1 MNFETLDPQAVLTAT
16 EEAGFIPTGEFTQ
29 LNSYEN
35 RVFHIRC
42 EDHPDIIAKFYR
54 PGRWDKSAIQ
64 DEHDFLL
71 ELKNEELPAV
81 APLVLQGQ
89 KTILDFK
96 KFHVGFFPRV
106 LGRLPQE
113 LLNEE
118 RVQVGRLLAQLHN
131 IGARKVATSRA
142 QLNASYSGGWQ
153 TLDMLQSWITP
164 EIRDRYSEAA
174 ETILQALED
183 LQPEDEFIRIHGD
196 AHRGNLLHNGKSFF
210 IVDFDDFCNG
220 PVIQDFWMLLSGD
233 QEYEDEEKAFFV
245 KGYEELR
252 EFPDHQWDWVPLYR
266 GLRIISYAGWIA
278 KRWEDPSFPRIFP
291 DFNSYRYWAEEAE
304 ALEKLA
310 WNLGQR
316 ANI

>member
-1 MNFETLDPQAVLTAT
+1 MNFETLDPQNVLDAA
-16 EEAGFIPTGEFTQ
+16 EVSGFIPTGEFTQ

-42 EDHPDIIAKFYR
+42 ENHPDVIAKFYR
-54 PGRWDKSAIQ
+54 PQRWSKKAIQ
-64 DEHDFLL
+64 DEHNFLL
-71 ELKNEELPAV
+71 ELQKEELPAV
-81 APLVLQGQ
+81 APLVLKNK

-113 LLNEE
+113 LLDSE
-118 RVQVGRLLAQLHN
+118 RAQVGRLLAHIHN
-131 IGARKVATSRA
+131 IGSRKSASSRPFLDA
-142 QLNASYSGGWQ
+142 NYPGGWE
-153 TLDMLQSWITP
+153 TLDLLQAWISP
-164 EIRDRYSEAA
+164 EMRDRYSAAA
-174 ETILQALED
+174 ELILGALDE
-183 LQPEDEFIRIHGD
+183 LNPSDEFIRIHGD
-196 AHRGNLLHNGKSFF
+196 CHRGNLLHNGKSFF

-233 QEYEDEEKAFFV
+233 KEYEDQEKEFFLQ
-245 KGYEELR
+245 GYEELR
-252 EFPDHQWDWVPLYR
+252 EFPHHQWEWIPLYR

-291 DFNSYRYWAEEAE
+291 EFNSYRYWAEETE

-310 WNLGQR
+310 WSLT
-316 ANI
+316 